1 MRPPSLICTVL
12 LAVPLQAQFWSEL
25 ANPKA
30 EVRLL
35 HPPGLGLHL
44 ARVAIAPTGYPA
56 SRELG
61 DALAGDLLR
70 RQRIAVVDPGR
81 MDGRD
86 GQGALILVDVHRCG
100 PVHARTRKESKD
112 GKGRLTVT
120 HTATTTLEFA
130 ATVQVLEPGTSR
142 VLATRKFD
150 DAPSESATST
160 SEPPAHPADAELR
173 RSAHGRVAEW
183 LAQLLL
189 PWEEVLR
196 VTFFDDDAYKMDK
209 AAARMKAGD
218 FAGMAEWSAS
228 GEAEARNDPGG
239 KAKYRERAFYN
250 LGVAR
255 MVQGDFDAARPRLQE
270 ARDMNPEAGIFRDT
284 LKECQRALEVQAA
297 QYRWQRSTPAPPPA
311 ADGRRD
317 PEQRLLE
324 LNRLR
329 QKGLITEEEF
339 SRRKD
344 EILRDI

>member
-1 MRPPSLICTVL
+1 MNLSSLICPVL
-12 LAVPLQAQFWSEL
+12 FAVPLQAQFWSEL

-44 ARVAIAPTGYPA
+44 ARVAFAPTGYVV

-61 DALAGDLLR
+61 DALAGDMLR
-70 RQRIAVVDPGR
+70 RQQVAVVDPAR
-81 MDGRD
+81 LVERD
-86 GQGALILVDVHRCG
+86 GGSALVLVDVHRCG
-100 PVHARTRKESKD
+100 PVHARSRKESKD
-112 GKGRLTVT
+112 GKGQLTVT

-142 VLATRKFD
+142 VLASRKFD
-150 DAPSESATST
+150 EAPSVSATST
-160 SEPPAHPADAELR
+160 TEPPAHPADADLR

-196 VTFFDDDAYKMDK
+196 VTFFDDDAYKMDR

-218 FAGMAEWSAS
+218 PAGMLEWSVG

-239 KAKYRERAFYN
+239 KAKFRERAFYN

-297 QYRWQRSTPAPPPA
+297 HDRWQRSTPAPPPA
-311 ADGRRD
+311 VPGRRD

-339 SRRKD
+339 SRRKV